1 MPEHGKSRTRQAI
14 VLQSPHGNP
23 LAIFDRMVE
32 TLSSSSIMRIV
43 APVDVRTTFRW
54 IQAAT
59 SLPSPLDALV
69 TDCGLY
75 R

>member
-32 TLSSSSIMRIV
+32 TLSSSIMRIV
-43 APVDVRTTFRW
+43 APINVRRTYRW
-54 IQAAT
+54 IHAAAA
-59 SLPSPLDALV
+59 LPSPLDALV
-69 TDCGLY
+69 TECGLY